1 MTAQKTV
8 VVIGGSGF
16 VGRHLLARLVNAGLQ
31 VTALARSSAAES
43 GLRKIAGVRVVRVKL
58 ESDEALSVCLA
69 GQAVV
74 INLVGILHE
83 SREIDFDAVHVAFPR
98 RLMHLCQAAGV
109 TQYLHMSAL
118 NADAAKGPSRYLKS
132 RGEGEDAVHHACGGV
147 MVTSFR
153 PSIIF
158 GSGDNFFGVFDRLL
172 DWMPVFPVVC
182 PQTRFAPVCIDDVVE
197 AVYQVLERGADFN
210 GQRLNLCGPQIYT
223 FKELVQFVARVTGR
237 RRLVLGLPDWL
248 SRWQALVMERL
259 PGKLF
264 TRDNYRSMQIDS
276 VCAGNNFSA
285 LGISPKALE
294 DVMTPLLAR
303 PR

>member
-16 VGRHLLARLVNAGLQ
+16 VGRHLLARLVNARHR

-43 GLRKIAGVRVVRVKL
+43 GLKQIAGVRVVRVNL
-58 ESDEALSVCLA
+58 ESDEAVSTCLA
-69 GQAVV
+69 GQSVV

-98 RLMHLCQAAGV
+98 RLVRLCQVAGV

-132 RGEGEDAVHHACGGV
+132 RGEGEDLVHHACGEV
-147 MVTSFR
+147 TVTSIR

-158 GSGDNFFGVFDRLL
+158 GPGDNFFGVFDRLL

-182 PQTRFAPVCIDDVVE
+182 PQTRFAPVCVDDVVE
-197 AVYQVLERGADFN
+197 AFYQVLEGGTDSN

-237 RRLVLGLPDWL
+237 RRLVLGLPDAL
-248 SRWQALVMERL
+248 SRLQALVMERL

-276 VCAGNNFSA
+276 VCARNDFAA
-285 LGISPKALE
+285 LGITPKALE
-294 DVMTPLLAR
+294 GVMTPLLAR

>member
-1 MTAQKTV
+1 MTAQQTV
-8 VVIGGSGF
+8 AVIGGSGF
-16 VGRHLLARLVNAGLQ
+16 VGRHLLVRLVNAGLQ

-43 GLRKIAGVRVVRVKL
+43 GLRKLAGVRVVRGKL
-58 ESDEALSVCLA
+58 ESDEALSACLA
-69 GQAVV
+69 GQAAV

-98 RLMHLCQAAGV
+98 RLAHLCQAAGV

-118 NADAAKGPSRYLKS
+118 NADAAKGSSRYLKR

-147 MVTSFR
+147 TVTSFR

-158 GSGDNFFGVFDRLL
+158 GPGDNFFGVFDRLL

-182 PQTRFAPVCIDDVVE
+182 PQTRFAPVFVDDVVE
-197 AVYQVLERGADFN
+197 AFYQVLERGADFN
-210 GQRLNLCGPQIYT
+210 GQRLNLCGPQIYR

-237 RRLVLGLPDWL
+237 RRLVLGMPDSL
-248 SRWQALVMERL
+248 SRLQALVMERL

-264 TRDNYRSMQIDS
+264 TRDNYRSMQMDS
-276 VCAGNNFSA
+276 VCGGDDFAA
-285 LGISPKALE
+285 LGITPKALE

>member
-1 MTAQKTV
+1 M
-8 VVIGGSGF
+8 
-16 VGRHLLARLVNAGLQ
+16 
-31 VTALARSSAAES
+31 
-43 GLRKIAGVRVVRVKL
+43 RVVRVKL

-69 GQAVV
+69 GQRVV

-98 RLMHLCQAAGV
+98 RLVHLCQAAGV

-147 MVTSFR
+147 TVTSFR

-158 GSGDNFFGVFDRLL
+158 GPGDNFFGVFDRLL
-172 DWMPVFPVVC
+172 DWMLVFPVVC
-182 PQTRFAPVCIDDVVE
+182 PQTRFAPACVDDVVE
-197 AVYQVLERGADFN
+197 AFYQVLERGADFN

-237 RRLVLGLPDWL
+237 RRLVLGLPDSL
-248 SRWQALVMERL
+248 SRLQALVMERL

-276 VCAGNNFSA
+276 VCARDDFAA
-285 LGISPKALE
+285 LGITPKALE

>member
-1 MTAQKTV
+1 MTAQQRV
-8 VVIGGSGF
+8 AVIGGSGF
-16 VGRHLLARLVNAGLQ
+16 VGRHLLVRLVNAGLQ

-43 GLRKIAGVRVVRVKL
+43 GLRKLAGVRVVRVKL
-58 ESDEALSVCLA
+58 ESDEALSACLA

-98 RLMHLCQAAGV
+98 RLAQLCQAAGV

-118 NADAAKGPSRYLKS
+118 NADAAKGSSRYLKS

-147 MVTSFR
+147 TVTSFR

-158 GSGDNFFGVFDRLL
+158 GPGDNFFGIFDRLL

-182 PQTRFAPVCIDDVVE
+182 PQTRFAPVFVDDVVE
-197 AVYQVLERGADFN
+197 AFYQVLERGADFN

-237 RRLVLGLPDWL
+237 RRLVLGMPDSL
-248 SRWQALVMERL
+248 SRLQALVMERL

-264 TRDNYRSMQIDS
+264 TRDNYRSMQMDS
-276 VCAGNNFSA
+276 VCGGDDFAA
-285 LGISPKALE
+285 LGITPKALE

>member
-1 MTAQKTV
+1 MTAQQTV
-8 VVIGGSGF
+8 AVIGGSGF
-16 VGRHLLARLVNAGLQ
+16 VGRHLLVRLVNAGLQ
-31 VTALARSSAAES
+31 VTALARSSTAES
-43 GLRKIAGVRVVRVKL
+43 GLRKLAGVRVVRVKL
-58 ESDEALSVCLA
+58 ESDEALSACLA

-98 RLMHLCQAAGV
+98 RLAQLCQAAGV

-118 NADAAKGPSRYLKS
+118 NADAAKGSSRYLKS

-147 MVTSFR
+147 TVTSFR

-158 GSGDNFFGVFDRLL
+158 GPGDNFFGVFDRLL
-172 DWMPVFPVVC
+172 DWMLVFPVVC
-182 PQTRFAPVCIDDVVE
+182 PQTRFAPVCVDDVVE
-197 AVYQVLERGADFN
+197 AFYQVLERGADFN

-237 RRLVLGLPDWL
+237 RRLVLGMPDSL
-248 SRWQALVMERL
+248 SRLQALVMERL

-264 TRDNYRSMQIDS
+264 TRDNYRSMQMDS
-276 VCAGNNFSA
+276 VCGGDDFAA
-285 LGISPKALE
+285 LGITPKALE

>member
-1 MTAQKTV
+1 MTAQQTV
-8 VVIGGSGF
+8 AVIGGSGF
-16 VGRHLLARLVNAGLQ
+16 VGRHLLVRLVNAGLQ

-43 GLRKIAGVRVVRVKL
+43 RLRKLAGVRVVRVKL
-58 ESDEALSVCLA
+58 ESDEALSACLA

-98 RLMHLCQAAGV
+98 RLAQLCQAAGV

-118 NADAAKGPSRYLKS
+118 NADAAKGSSRYLKS

-147 MVTSFR
+147 TVTSFR

-158 GSGDNFFGVFDRLL
+158 GPGDNFFGVFDRLL

-182 PQTRFAPVCIDDVVE
+182 PQTRFAPVCVDDVVE
-197 AVYQVLERGADFN
+197 AFHQVLERGADFN

-237 RRLVLGLPDWL
+237 RRLVLGMPDSL
-248 SRWQALVMERL
+248 SRLQALVMERL

-264 TRDNYRSMQIDS
+264 TRDNYRSMQMDS
-276 VCAGNNFSA
+276 VCGGDDFAA
-285 LGISPKALE
+285 LGITPKALE

>member
-83 SREIDFDAVHVAFPR
+83 SREIDFDAVHVAFPC
-98 RLMHLCQAAGV
+98 RLMHLCQAVGV

-197 AVYQVLERGADFN
+197 AFYQVLERGADFN

-248 SRWQALVMERL
+248 SRLQALVMERL

-276 VCAGNNFSA
+276 VCAGNNFSV

>member
-1 MTAQKTV
+1 MTAQQTV
-8 VVIGGSGF
+8 AVIGGSGF
-16 VGRHLLARLVNAGLQ
+16 VGRHLLVRLVNAGLQ

-43 GLRKIAGVRVVRVKL
+43 GWRKLAGVRVVRVKL
-58 ESDEALSVCLA
+58 ESDEALSACLA

-98 RLMHLCQAAGV
+98 RLAQLCQAAGV

-118 NADAAKGPSRYLKS
+118 NADAAKGSSRYLKS

-147 MVTSFR
+147 TVTSFR

-158 GSGDNFFGVFDRLL
+158 GPGDNFFGVFDRLL

-182 PQTRFAPVCIDDVVE
+182 PQTRFAPVFVDDVVE
-197 AVYQVLERGADFN
+197 AFYQVLERGADFN

-237 RRLVLGLPDWL
+237 RRRVLGMPDSL
-248 SRWQALVMERL
+248 SRLQALVMERL

-264 TRDNYRSMQIDS
+264 TRDNYRSMQMDS
-276 VCAGNNFSA
+276 VCGGDDFAA
-285 LGISPKALE
+285 LGITPKALE

>member
-16 VGRHLLARLVNAGLQ
+16 VGRHLLARLVNAGHR
-31 VTALARSSAAES
+31 VTALARSSIAES
-43 GLRKIAGVRVVRVKL
+43 GLRQIAGVRVVRVNL
-58 ESDEALSVCLA
+58 ESDEALSACLA

-182 PQTRFAPVCIDDVVE
+182 PQTRFAPVCVDDVVE
-197 AVYQVLERGADFN
+197 AFYQVLERGADFN

>member
-1 MTAQKTV
+1 MTAQQTV
-8 VVIGGSGF
+8 AVIGGSGF
-16 VGRHLLARLVNAGLQ
+16 VGRHLLVRLVNAGLQ

-43 GLRKIAGVRVVRVKL
+43 GLRKLAGVRVVRVKL
-58 ESDEALSVCLA
+58 ESDEALSACLA

-98 RLMHLCQAAGV
+98 RLAQLCQAAGV

-118 NADAAKGPSRYLKS
+118 NADAAKGSSRYLKS
-132 RGEGEDAVHHACGGV
+132 RGEGEDAVHNACGGV
-147 MVTSFR
+147 TVTSFR

-158 GSGDNFFGVFDRLL
+158 GPGDNFFGVFDRLL

-182 PQTRFAPVCIDDVVE
+182 PQTRFAPVCVDDVVE
-197 AVYQVLERGADFN
+197 AFYQVLERGADFN

-237 RRLVLGLPDWL
+237 RRLVLGMPDSL
-248 SRWQALVMERL
+248 SRLQALVMERL

-264 TRDNYRSMQIDS
+264 TRDNYRSMQMDS
-276 VCAGNNFSA
+276 VCGGDDFAA
-285 LGISPKALE
+285 LGITPKALE

>member
-1 MTAQKTV
+1 MTAQQTV
-8 VVIGGSGF
+8 AVIGGSGF
-16 VGRHLLARLVNAGLQ
+16 VGRHLLVRLVNAGLQ
-31 VTALARSSAAES
+31 VTALARSSTAES
-43 GLRKIAGVRVVRVKL
+43 GLRKLAGVRVVRVKL
-58 ESDEALSVCLA
+58 ESDEALSACLA
-69 GQAVV
+69 GQGVV

-98 RLMHLCQAAGV
+98 RLAQLCQAAGV

-118 NADAAKGPSRYLKS
+118 NADAAKGSSRYLKS

-147 MVTSFR
+147 TVTSFR

-158 GSGDNFFGVFDRLL
+158 GPGDNFFGVFDRLL

-182 PQTRFAPVCIDDVVE
+182 PETRFAPVCVDDVVE
-197 AVYQVLERGADFN
+197 AFYQVLERGADFN

-237 RRLVLGLPDWL
+237 RRLVLGMPDSL
-248 SRWQALVMERL
+248 SRLQALVMERL

-264 TRDNYRSMQIDS
+264 TRDNYRSMQMDS
-276 VCAGNNFSA
+276 VCGGDDFAA
-285 LGISPKALE
+285 LGITPKALE

>member
-197 AVYQVLERGADFN
+197 AFYQVLERGADFN

-248 SRWQALVMERL
+248 SRLQALVMERL

>member
-1 MTAQKTV
+1 MTAQQTV
-8 VVIGGSGF
+8 AVIGGSGF
-16 VGRHLLARLVNAGLQ
+16 VGRHLLVRLVNAGLQ

-43 GLRKIAGVRVVRVKL
+43 GLRKLAGVRVVRVKL
-58 ESDEALSVCLA
+58 ESDEALSACLA

-98 RLMHLCQAAGV
+98 RLAHLCQAAGV

-118 NADAAKGPSRYLKS
+118 NADAAKGSSRYLKS

-147 MVTSFR
+147 TVTSFR

-158 GSGDNFFGVFDRLL
+158 GPGDNFFGVFDRLL
-172 DWMPVFPVVC
+172 DWMLVFPVVC
-182 PQTRFAPVCIDDVVE
+182 PQTRFAPVCVDDVVE
-197 AVYQVLERGADFN
+197 AFYQVLERGADFN

-237 RRLVLGLPDWL
+237 RRLVLGMPDSL
-248 SRWQALVMERL
+248 SRLQALVMERL

-264 TRDNYRSMQIDS
+264 TRDNYRSMQMDS
-276 VCAGNNFSA
+276 VCGGDDFAA
-285 LGISPKALE
+285 LGITPKALE

>member
-1 MTAQKTV
+1 MTAQQTV
-8 VVIGGSGF
+8 AVIGGSGF
-16 VGRHLLARLVNAGLQ
+16 VGRHLLVRLVNAGLQ

-43 GLRKIAGVRVVRVKL
+43 GLRKLAGVRVVRVKL
-58 ESDEALSVCLA
+58 ESDEALSACLA

-98 RLMHLCQAAGV
+98 RLAQLCQAAGV

-118 NADAAKGPSRYLKS
+118 NADAAKGSSRYLKS

-147 MVTSFR
+147 TVTSFR

-158 GSGDNFFGVFDRLL
+158 GPGDNFFGVFDRLL

-182 PQTRFAPVCIDDVVE
+182 PQTRFAPVCVDDVVE
-197 AVYQVLERGADFN
+197 AFYQVLERGADFN

-237 RRLVLGLPDWL
+237 RRLVMGMPDSL
-248 SRWQALVMERL
+248 SRLQALVMERL

-264 TRDNYRSMQIDS
+264 TRDNYRSMQMDS
-276 VCAGNNFSA
+276 VCGGDDFAA
-285 LGISPKALE
+285 LGITPKALE

>member
-58 ESDEALSVCLA
+58 ESDQALSVCLA

-182 PQTRFAPVCIDDVVE
+182 PQTRFAPVCVDDVVE
-197 AVYQVLERGADFN
+197 AFYQVLERGADFN

>member
-197 AVYQVLERGADFN
+197 AFYQVLERGADFN

>member
-1 MTAQKTV
+1 MTAQQTV
-8 VVIGGSGF
+8 AVIGGSGF
-16 VGRHLLARLVNAGLQ
+16 VGRHLLVRLVNAGLQ

-43 GLRKIAGVRVVRVKL
+43 GLRKLAGVRVVRVKL
-58 ESDEALSVCLA
+58 ESDEALSACLA

-98 RLMHLCQAAGV
+98 RLAQLCQAAGV

-118 NADAAKGPSRYLKS
+118 NADAAKGSSRYLKS

-147 MVTSFR
+147 TVTSFR

-158 GSGDNFFGVFDRLL
+158 GPGDNFFGVFDRLL

-182 PQTRFAPVCIDDVVE
+182 PQTRFAPVCVDDVVE
-197 AVYQVLERGADFN
+197 AFYQVLERGADFN
-210 GQRLNLCGPQIYT
+210 GRRLNLCGPQIYT

-237 RRLVLGLPDWL
+237 RRLVLGMPDSL
-248 SRWQALVMERL
+248 SRLQALVMERL

-264 TRDNYRSMQIDS
+264 TRDNYRSMQMDS
-276 VCAGNNFSA
+276 VCGGDDFAA
-285 LGISPKALE
+285 LGITPKALE

>member
-1 MTAQKTV
+1 MTAQQTV
-8 VVIGGSGF
+8 AVIGGSGF
-16 VGRHLLARLVNAGLQ
+16 VGRHLLVRLVNAGLQ

-43 GLRKIAGVRVVRVKL
+43 GLRKLAGVRVVRVKL
-58 ESDEALSVCLA
+58 ESDEALSACLA

-98 RLMHLCQAAGV
+98 RLAQLCQAAGV

-118 NADAAKGPSRYLKS
+118 NADAAKGSSRYLKS

-147 MVTSFR
+147 TVTSFR

-158 GSGDNFFGVFDRLL
+158 GPGDNFFGVFDRLL

-182 PQTRFAPVCIDDVVE
+182 PQTRFAPVFVDDVVE
-197 AVYQVLERGADFN
+197 AFYQVLERGADFN

-237 RRLVLGLPDWL
+237 RRLVLGMPDSL
-248 SRWQALVMERL
+248 SRLQALVMERL

-264 TRDNYRSMQIDS
+264 TRDNYRSMQMDS
-276 VCAGNNFSA
+276 VCGGDDFAA
-285 LGISPKALE
+285 LGITPKALE

>member
-1 MTAQKTV
+1 MTAQQTV

-16 VGRHLLARLVNAGLQ
+16 VGRHLLVRLVNAGLQ

-43 GLRKIAGVRVVRVKL
+43 GLRKLAGVRVVRVIL
-58 ESDEALSVCLA
+58 ESDEALSACLA

-98 RLMHLCQAAGV
+98 RLAQLCQAAGV

-118 NADAAKGPSRYLKS
+118 NADAAKGSSRYLKS

-147 MVTSFR
+147 TVTSFR

-158 GSGDNFFGVFDRLL
+158 GPGDNFFGVFDRLL
-172 DWMPVFPVVC
+172 NWMPVFPVVC
-182 PQTRFAPVCIDDVVE
+182 PETRFAPVCVDDVVE
-197 AVYQVLERGADFN
+197 AFYQVLERGADFN
-210 GQRLNLCGPQIYT
+210 GQRLNLCGPQNYT

-237 RRLVLGLPDWL
+237 RRLVLGLPDSL
-248 SRWQALVMERL
+248 SRLQALVMERL

-264 TRDNYRSMQIDS
+264 TRDNYRSMQMDS
-276 VCAGNNFSA
+276 VCGGDDFAA
-285 LGISPKALE
+285 LGITPKALE
-294 DVMTPLLAR
+294 GVMTPLLAR

>member
-58 ESDEALSVCLA
+58 ESDQALSVCLA

-158 GSGDNFFGVFDRLL
+158 GPGDNFFGVFDRLL

-197 AVYQVLERGADFN
+197 AFYQVLERGADFN

-248 SRWQALVMERL
+248 SRLQALVMERL

>member
-147 MVTSFR
+147 TVTSFR

-197 AVYQVLERGADFN
+197 AFYQVLERGADFN

-248 SRWQALVMERL
+248 SRLQALVMERL

>member
-147 MVTSFR
+147 TVTSFR

-158 GSGDNFFGVFDRLL
+158 GPGDNFFGVFDRLL

-182 PQTRFAPVCIDDVVE
+182 PQTRFAPVCVDDVVE

-248 SRWQALVMERL
+248 SRLQALVMERL

>member
-182 PQTRFAPVCIDDVVE
+182 PQTRFAPVCVDDVVE

>member
-1 MTAQKTV
+1 MTAQQTV
-8 VVIGGSGF
+8 AVIGGSGF
-16 VGRHLLARLVNAGLQ
+16 VGRHLLVRLVNAGLQ

-43 GLRKIAGVRVVRVKL
+43 GLRKLAGVRVVRVKL
-58 ESDEALSVCLA
+58 ESDEALSACLA

-98 RLMHLCQAAGV
+98 RLAQLCQAAGV

-118 NADAAKGPSRYLKS
+118 NADAAKGSSRYLKS

-147 MVTSFR
+147 TVTSFR

-158 GSGDNFFGVFDRLL
+158 GPGDNFFGVFDRLL
-172 DWMPVFPVVC
+172 NWMPVFPVVC
-182 PQTRFAPVCIDDVVE
+182 PQTRFAPVCVDDVVE
-197 AVYQVLERGADFN
+197 AFYQVLERGADFN

-237 RRLVLGLPDWL
+237 RRLVLGMPDSL
-248 SRWQALVMERL
+248 SRLQALVMERL

-264 TRDNYRSMQIDS
+264 TRDNYRSMQMDS
-276 VCAGNNFSA
+276 VCGGDDFAA
-285 LGISPKALE
+285 LGITPKALE

>member
-1 MTAQKTV
+1 MTVQQTV
-8 VVIGGSGF
+8 AVIGGSGF
-16 VGRHLLARLVNAGLQ
+16 VGRHLLVRLVNAGLQ

-43 GLRKIAGVRVVRVKL
+43 GLRKLAGVRVVRVKL
-58 ESDEALSVCLA
+58 ESDEALSACLA

-98 RLMHLCQAAGV
+98 RLAQLCQAAGV

-118 NADAAKGPSRYLKS
+118 NADAAKGSSRYLKS

-147 MVTSFR
+147 TVTSFR

-158 GSGDNFFGVFDRLL
+158 GPGDNFFGVFDRLL

-182 PQTRFAPVCIDDVVE
+182 PQTRFAPVFVDDVVE
-197 AVYQVLERGADFN
+197 AFYQVLERGADFN

-237 RRLVLGLPDWL
+237 RRLVLGMPDSL
-248 SRWQALVMERL
+248 SRLQALVMERL

-264 TRDNYRSMQIDS
+264 TRDNYRSMQMDS
-276 VCAGNNFSA
+276 VCGGDDFAA
-285 LGISPKALE
+285 LGITPKALE

>member
-1 MTAQKTV
+1 MTAQQTV
-8 VVIGGSGF
+8 AVIGGSGF
-16 VGRHLLARLVNAGLQ
+16 VGRHLLVRLVNAGLQ
-31 VTALARSSAAES
+31 VTALARSSTAES
-43 GLRKIAGVRVVRVKL
+43 GLRKLAGVRVVRVKL
-58 ESDEALSVCLA
+58 ESDEALSACLA

-98 RLMHLCQAAGV
+98 RLAQLCQAAGV

-118 NADAAKGPSRYLKS
+118 NADAAKGSSRYLKS

-147 MVTSFR
+147 TVTSFR

-158 GSGDNFFGVFDRLL
+158 GPGDNFFGVFDRLL
-172 DWMPVFPVVC
+172 NWMPVFPVVC
-182 PQTRFAPVCIDDVVE
+182 PETRFAPVCVDDVGE
-197 AVYQVLERGADFN
+197 AFYQVLERGADFN

-237 RRLVLGLPDWL
+237 RRLVLGMPDSL
-248 SRWQALVMERL
+248 SRLQALVMERL

-264 TRDNYRSMQIDS
+264 TRDNYRSMQMDS
-276 VCAGNNFSA
+276 VCGGDDFAA
-285 LGISPKALE
+285 LGITPKALE

>member
-1 MTAQKTV
+1 MTAQQTV
-8 VVIGGSGF
+8 AVIGGSGF
-16 VGRHLLARLVNAGLQ
+16 VGRHLLVRLVNAGLQ

-43 GLRKIAGVRVVRVKL
+43 GLRKLAGVRVVRVKL
-58 ESDEALSVCLA
+58 ESDEALSACLA

-98 RLMHLCQAAGV
+98 RLAQLCQAAGV

-118 NADAAKGPSRYLKS
+118 NADAAKGSSRYLKS

-147 MVTSFR
+147 TVTSFR

-158 GSGDNFFGVFDRLL
+158 GPGDNFFGVFDRLL
-172 DWMPVFPVVC
+172 NWMPVFPVVC
-182 PQTRFAPVCIDDVVE
+182 PETRFAPVCVDDVVE
-197 AVYQVLERGADFN
+197 AFYQVLERGADFN

-237 RRLVLGLPDWL
+237 RRLVLGMPDSL
-248 SRWQALVMERL
+248 SRLQALVMERL

-264 TRDNYRSMQIDS
+264 TRDNYRSMQMDS
-276 VCAGNNFSA
+276 VCGGDDFAA
-285 LGISPKALE
+285 LGITPKALE

>member
-1 MTAQKTV
+1 MTAQQTV
-8 VVIGGSGF
+8 AVIGGSGF
-16 VGRHLLARLVNAGLQ
+16 VGRHLLVRLVNAGLQ

-43 GLRKIAGVRVVRVKL
+43 GLRKLAGVRVVRVKL
-58 ESDEALSVCLA
+58 ESDEALSACLA

-98 RLMHLCQAAGV
+98 RLAQLCQAAGV

-118 NADAAKGPSRYLKS
+118 NADAAKGSSRYLKS

-147 MVTSFR
+147 TVTSFR

-158 GSGDNFFGVFDRLL
+158 GPGDNFFGVFDRLL

-182 PQTRFAPVCIDDVVE
+182 PQTRFAPVCVDDVVE
-197 AVYQVLERGADFN
+197 AFYQVPERGADFN

-237 RRLVLGLPDWL
+237 RRLVLGMPDSL
-248 SRWQALVMERL
+248 SRLQALVMERL

-264 TRDNYRSMQIDS
+264 TRDNYRSMQMDS
-276 VCAGNNFSA
+276 VCGGDDFAA
-285 LGISPKALE
+285 LGITPKALE

>member
-1 MTAQKTV
+1 MIAQKTV

-83 SREIDFDAVHVAFPR
+83 SREIDFDAVHVAFPC
-98 RLMHLCQAAGV
+98 RLMHLCQAVGV

-197 AVYQVLERGADFN
+197 AFYQVLERGADFN

-248 SRWQALVMERL
+248 SRLQALVMERL

-276 VCAGNNFSA
+276 VCAGNNFSV

>member
-8 VVIGGSGF
+8 AVIGGSGF
-16 VGRHLLARLVNAGLQ
+16 VGRHLLARLVNAGHR
-31 VTALARSSAAES
+31 VTALARSSTAEF
-43 GLRKIAGVRVVRVKL
+43 GLRQIAGVRVVRVDL
-58 ESDEALSVCLA
+58 ESDEALSVCFA
-69 GQAVV
+69 GQTVV

-83 SREIDFDAVHVAFPR
+83 SREIDFDAIHVAFPR
-98 RLMHLCQAAGV
+98 RLVHLCQVAGV

-132 RGEGEDAVHHACGGV
+132 RGEGEDLVHHACGGV
-147 MVTSFR
+147 TVTSFR

-158 GSGDNFFGVFDRLL
+158 GPGDNFFGVFDRLL

-182 PQTRFAPVCIDDVVE
+182 PQTRFAPVCVDDVVE
-197 AVYQVLERGADFN
+197 AFYQVLERGADFN
-210 GQRLNLCGPQIYT
+210 GQRLNFCGPQIYT

-237 RRLVLGLPDWL
+237 RRLVLGLPDSL
-248 SRWQALVMERL
+248 SRLQALVMERL

-276 VCAGNNFSA
+276 VCARNDFAA
-285 LGISPKALE
+285 LGITPKALE

-303 PR
+303 QR

>member
-1 MTAQKTV
+1 MTAQQTV
-8 VVIGGSGF
+8 AVIGGSGF
-16 VGRHLLARLVNAGLQ
+16 VGRHLLVRLVNAGLQ
-31 VTALARSSAAES
+31 VTALARSSAAEC
-43 GLRKIAGVRVVRVKL
+43 GLRKLAGVRVVRVKL
-58 ESDEALSVCLA
+58 ESDEALSACLA

-98 RLMHLCQAAGV
+98 RLAHLCQAAGV

-118 NADAAKGPSRYLKS
+118 NADAAKGSSRYLKS

-147 MVTSFR
+147 TVTSFR

-158 GSGDNFFGVFDRLL
+158 GPGDNFFGVFDRLL

-182 PQTRFAPVCIDDVVE
+182 PQTRFAPVCVDDVVE
-197 AVYQVLERGADFN
+197 AFYQVLERGADFN

-237 RRLVLGLPDWL
+237 RRLVLGMPDSL
-248 SRWQALVMERL
+248 SRLQALVMERL

-264 TRDNYRSMQIDS
+264 TRDNYRSMQMDS
-276 VCAGNNFSA
+276 VCGGDDFAA
-285 LGISPKALE
+285 LRITPKALE

>member
-1 MTAQKTV
+1 MTAQQTV
-8 VVIGGSGF
+8 AVIGGSGF
-16 VGRHLLARLVNAGLQ
+16 VGRHLLVRLVNAGLQ

-43 GLRKIAGVRVVRVKL
+43 GLRKLAGVRVVRVKL
-58 ESDEALSVCLA
+58 ESDEALSACLA

-98 RLMHLCQAAGV
+98 RLAQLCQASGV

-118 NADAAKGPSRYLKS
+118 NADAAKGSSRYLKS

-147 MVTSFR
+147 TVTSFR

-158 GSGDNFFGVFDRLL
+158 GPGDNFFGVFDRLL

-182 PQTRFAPVCIDDVVE
+182 PQTRFAPVFVDDVVE
-197 AVYQVLERGADFN
+197 AFYQVLERGADFN

-237 RRLVLGLPDWL
+237 RRLVLGMPDSL
-248 SRWQALVMERL
+248 SRLQALVMERL

-264 TRDNYRSMQIDS
+264 TRDNYRSMQMDS
-276 VCAGNNFSA
+276 VCGGDDFAA
-285 LGISPKALE
+285 LGITPKALE

>member
-58 ESDEALSVCLA
+58 ESDEALSGCLA

-98 RLMHLCQAAGV
+98 RLMHLCQAVGV

-147 MVTSFR
+147 TVTSFR

-158 GSGDNFFGVFDRLL
+158 GPGDNFFGVFDRLL

-182 PQTRFAPVCIDDVVE
+182 PQTRFAPVCVDDVVE
-197 AVYQVLERGADFN
+197 AFYQVLERGADFN

-237 RRLVLGLPDWL
+237 RRLVLGLPDSL
-248 SRWQALVMERL
+248 SRLQALVMERL

-276 VCAGNNFSA
+276 VCAKNDFAA

-294 DVMTPLLAR
+294 DVMTPLLTR

>member
-147 MVTSFR
+147 TVTSFR

-158 GSGDNFFGVFDRLL
+158 GPGDNFFGVFDRLL

-182 PQTRFAPVCIDDVVE
+182 PQTRFAPVCVDDVVE

>member
-1 MTAQKTV
+1 MTAQQRV
-8 VVIGGSGF
+8 AVIGGSGF
-16 VGRHLLARLVNAGLQ
+16 VGRHLLVRLVNAGLQ

-43 GLRKIAGVRVVRVKL
+43 GLRKLAGVRVVRVKL
-58 ESDEALSVCLA
+58 ESDEALSACLA

-98 RLMHLCQAAGV
+98 RLAQLCQAAGV

-118 NADAAKGPSRYLKS
+118 NADAAKGSSRYLKS

-147 MVTSFR
+147 TVTSFR

-158 GSGDNFFGVFDRLL
+158 GAGDNFFGVFDRLL
-172 DWMPVFPVVC
+172 NWMPVFPVVC
-182 PQTRFAPVCIDDVVE
+182 PETRFAPVCVDQVVE
-197 AVYQVLERGADFN
+197 AFYQVLERGADFN

-237 RRLVLGLPDWL
+237 RRLVLGMPDSL
-248 SRWQALVMERL
+248 SRLQALVMERL

-264 TRDNYRSMQIDS
+264 TRDNYRSMQMDS
-276 VCAGNNFSA
+276 VCGGDDFAA
-285 LGISPKALE
+285 LGITPKALE

>member
-248 SRWQALVMERL
+248 SRLQALVMERL

>member
-1 MTAQKTV
+1 MTAQQTV
-8 VVIGGSGF
+8 AVIGGSGF
-16 VGRHLLARLVNAGLQ
+16 VGRHLLVRLVNAGLQ
-31 VTALARSSAAES
+31 VTALARRSAAES
-43 GLRKIAGVRVVRVKL
+43 GLRKLAGVRVVRVKL
-58 ESDEALSVCLA
+58 ESDEALSACLA

-98 RLMHLCQAAGV
+98 RLAQLCQAAGV

-118 NADAAKGPSRYLKS
+118 NADAAKGSSRYLKS

-147 MVTSFR
+147 TVTSFR

-158 GSGDNFFGVFDRLL
+158 GPGDNFFGVFDRLL

-182 PQTRFAPVCIDDVVE
+182 PQTRFAPVFVDDVVE
-197 AVYQVLERGADFN
+197 AFYQVLERGADFN

-237 RRLVLGLPDWL
+237 RRLVLGMPDSL
-248 SRWQALVMERL
+248 SRLQALVMERL

-264 TRDNYRSMQIDS
+264 TRDNYRSMQMDS
-276 VCAGNNFSA
+276 VCGGDDFAA
-285 LGISPKALE
+285 LGITPKALE

>member
-1 MTAQKTV
+1 MTAQQTV
-8 VVIGGSGF
+8 AVIGGSGF
-16 VGRHLLARLVNAGLQ
+16 VGRHLLARLVNAGHR
-31 VTALARSSAAES
+31 VTALARSSIAES
-43 GLRKIAGVRVVRVKL
+43 GLRQIAGVRVVRVKL

-69 GQAVV
+69 GQRVV

-98 RLMHLCQAAGV
+98 RLVHLCQAAGV

-147 MVTSFR
+147 TVTSFR

-158 GSGDNFFGVFDRLL
+158 GPGDNFFGVFDRLL
-172 DWMPVFPVVC
+172 DWMLVFPVVC
-182 PQTRFAPVCIDDVVE
+182 PQTRFAPACVDDVVE
-197 AVYQVLERGADFN
+197 AFYQVLERGADFN

-223 FKELVQFVARVTGR
+223 FTELVQFVARVTGR
-237 RRLVLGLPDWL
+237 RRLVLGLPDSL
-248 SRWQALVMERL
+248 SRLQALVMERL

-276 VCAGNNFSA
+276 VCARDDFAA
-285 LGISPKALE
+285 LGITPKALE